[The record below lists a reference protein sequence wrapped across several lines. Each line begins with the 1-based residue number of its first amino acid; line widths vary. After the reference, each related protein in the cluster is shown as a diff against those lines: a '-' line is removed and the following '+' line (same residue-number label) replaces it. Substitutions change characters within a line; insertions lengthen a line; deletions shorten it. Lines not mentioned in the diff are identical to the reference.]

1 MIISL
6 AEIIN
11 NENIIK
17 KLIIDN
23 DICKNYEL
31 IEYP

>member
-23 DICKNYEL
+23 DTCKNYEL